1 MIDNRKGVSTY
12 ISVLLLIVVVV
23 SGGMMLYGYTMGWF
37 GRLGGQGEM
46 GTITLDSALAYSSN
60 DTVIAFVRNVG
71 ASSVEFDEVYVA
83 DLPASSVVADSS
95 PLAEGEV
102 TRVRISGGFTLTAGR
117 TYEVL
122 IVGIDNTQLV
132 FNVKAQ

>member
-1 MIDNRKGVSTY
+1 
-12 ISVLLLIVVVV
+12 
-23 SGGMMLYGYTMGWF
+23 
-37 GRLGGQGEM
+37 M

-83 DLPASSVVADSS
+83 NLPASSVVADTS
-95 PLAEGEV
+95 PLAEGQV

>member
-83 DLPASSVVADSS
+83 DLPASSVVADTS
-95 PLAEGEV
+95 PLAEGQV

>member
-1 MIDNRKGVSTY
+1 MIDNRKGISTY

-46 GTITLDSALAYSSN
+46 GTITLDSAIAYSSN
-60 DTVIAFVRNVG
+60 DTVVAFVRNVG

-83 DLPASSVVADSS
+83 NLPASSVVADSS

-102 TRVRISGGFTLTAGR
+102 TRVRISGGFTLTASR